1 MSGHI
6 AQKGLRSGCG
16 VGSFQGG
23 ALGSCEGLRCHA
35 LGIEILQIIGKIR
48 HLEKITGTILRQCLW
63 VYVHMLILCHT
74 MGSHSTHFITVTG
87 PWMSFCQ
94 EGFWWFVAS
103 VSVELS

>member
-23 ALGSCEGLRCHA
+23 ALGSCEDLRCHA

-63 VYVHMLILCHT
+63 VTTRTDNMK
-74 MGSHSTHFITVTG
+74 SHITIISTK
-87 PWMSFCQ
+87 
-94 EGFWWFVAS
+94 
-103 VSVELS
+103 